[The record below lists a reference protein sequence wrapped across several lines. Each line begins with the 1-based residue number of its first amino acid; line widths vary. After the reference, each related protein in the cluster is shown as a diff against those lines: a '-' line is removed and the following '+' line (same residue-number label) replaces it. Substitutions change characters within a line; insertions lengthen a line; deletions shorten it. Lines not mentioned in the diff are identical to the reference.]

1 MAPPRRVTS
10 LPHRRH
16 AGFGRLSPGQPVTRV
31 ILGLALTACVL
42 TGVLAGQPAAPFDL
56 LITNARIIDGTG
68 GPSIAG
74 SVAVRGG
81 KIAGAGGIS
90 GAAVRTIDAGGRV
103 VAPGF
108 IDAHSHSD
116 FSLLIDGNAESK
128 IRQGVTTEVIG
139 ESGSVAPRAR
149 LAPGTEA
156 ADTRG
161 TGVRPDWTDFAG
173 YFAAVERSKISVN
186 LLSYIGLGQVREF
199 VMGND
204 ERAPTAAELA
214 RMTALVADAMKQGAY
229 GVATGLIYSPNAYAK
244 LDELIALSK
253 PAAAAGGIYASH
265 LRYDGDKL
273 REGLAEAI
281 AIGEG
286 AHIPVHVFHFK
297 VTGKKNFGRMPE
309 AIHIIEAARARGLEI
324 SADQYPY
331 VASSTGLSQTI
342 PPWAHEG
349 GAAKLAERLKDPATR
364 ARIRREMDDPNPTW
378 ENRLLSAGTW
388 HNVQLAS
395 ISARE
400 AEPYKKYEG
409 MRIDDAAKAA
419 GRDPYDFVFELLIA
433 ARGSVGCVWF
443 IIDEDDLKLAM
454 RQPWVSVGSDGSALA
469 TSGPLRAG
477 VPHPRNFGTF
487 PRVLGKYVR
496 EEHVIP
502 LEQAV
507 HKMSGLT
514 ASQLHFTDRG
524 VIRPGFAADLVVFDP
539 ATVADRATFTDPFQ
553 YPVGID
559 TVIVNGRVVLDNGRH
574 TGERPGVVIRG
585 QGLVHPR
592 SAAR

>member
-1 MAPPRRVTS
+1 MIQPQRVTS
-10 LPHRRH
+10 LTRR
-16 AGFGRLSPGQPVTRV
+16 ASFGRLSPGRWVTGA
-31 ILGLALTACVL
+31 IFGLALTASIL

-68 GPSIAG
+68 GPSITG
-74 SVAVRGG
+74 SVAVRAGR
-81 KIAGAGGIS
+81 IAGAGRIS
-90 GAAVRTIDAGGRV
+90 GAAARTIDAGGKV

-116 FSLLIDGNAESK
+116 FSLLTDGNAESK

-149 LAPGTEA
+149 LAPGAEA

-186 LLSYIGLGQVREF
+186 LLSYVGLGQVREF

-204 ERAPTAAELA
+204 ERAPTADELG
-214 RMTALVADAMKQGAY
+214 RMTALVADATKQGAY

-297 VTGKKNFGRMPE
+297 VTGKKNFGRMGE
-309 AIHIIEAARARGLEI
+309 AIRIIEAARARGLEI

-349 GAAKLAERLKDPATR
+349 GAAKLAERLNDPAMR
-364 ARIRREMDDPNPTW
+364 ARIRREMDDPNPSW

-395 ISARE
+395 ISGRQ
-400 AEPYKKYEG
+400 AETYKKYEG
-409 MRIDDAAKAA
+409 LRIDDAAKAA
-419 GRDPYDFVFELLIA
+419 GKDPYDFVFELLIA
-433 ARGSVGCVWF
+433 ARGNVGCVWF

-524 VIRPGFAADLVVFDP
+524 LITPGFAADLVIFDP

-553 YPVGID
+553 YPAGID
-559 TVIVNGRVVLDNGRH
+559 TVIVNGRVVLDSGRH
-574 TGERPGVVIRG
+574 TGERPGIVIRG
-585 QGLVHPR
+585 RGLAHPR
-592 SAAR
+592 